1 MLRKDADKILLLVV
15 FILTTTYF
23 AVKRTFSTFNK
34 QRLPIFLV
42 SMER

>member
-23 AVKRTFSTFNK
+23 AVKDLNLFFTQF
-34 QRLPIFLV
+34 
-42 SMER
+42 